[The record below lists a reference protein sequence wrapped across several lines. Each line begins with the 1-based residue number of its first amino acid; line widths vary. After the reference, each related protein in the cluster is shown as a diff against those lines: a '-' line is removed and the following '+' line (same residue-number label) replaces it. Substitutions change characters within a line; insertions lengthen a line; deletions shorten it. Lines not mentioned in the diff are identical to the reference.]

1 MAVPVT
7 LLNHKVYATV
17 LRLTAVTCPGNLPV
31 VTMCELGKLLAR
43 LVCLRVYCTR
53 VQYGVARVVRARVG
67 AEGGSDRVQGKELT
81 LRCFYCRVP
90 GTYVAPESRGHRGHQ
105 QSFRLCLVNRQVKS

>member
-17 LRLTAVTCPGNLPV
+17 LRLNAVTCPGNLPV
-31 VTMCELGKLLAR
+31 VAMCELGKLAR

-53 VQYGVARVVRARVG
+53 VQYGVARVVQARVG
-67 AEGGSDRVQGKELT
+67 ADSGSDHVQEKELK

-90 GTYVAPESRGHRGHQ
+90 GTRVAPESWGHRGHQ